1 MVPLH
6 LAPSCSPW
14 AEQPGLRL
22 RGRLLPRSTRS
33 RNRTTRCSIAL
44 LPFDSAHS
52 YRQSIGLVRR
62 CRSRCRAGDRSP
74 LGRRTDRAR
83 GRTWSGHPRLG
94 RGLCE
99 CRGAW
104 MTGTSPVKETSFTCA
119 NMPQSSCTGATFQKS
134 TRVWVPAATTAWIE
148 RPPLLITMAFST
160 TTPPPRLI
168 VMKPVQFE
176 STM

>member
-1 MVPLH
+1 MMAGQFARRYECEH
-6 LAPSCSPW
+6 F
-14 AEQPGLRL
+14 
-22 RGRLLPRSTRS
+22 GRTG
-33 RNRTTRCSIAL
+33 
-44 LPFDSAHS
+44 SA
-52 YRQSIGLVRR
+52 
-62 CRSRCRAGDRSP
+62 DRSP
-74 LGRRTDRAR
+74 TARPCRPATAFDFRPPRARARGRATEGKCWPKLFVEFYLAGRRTDRAR

-119 NMPQSSCTGATFQKS
+119 NMPQSSCSGATFQKS

-160 TTPPPRLI
+160 TSPPPRLI